1 MKDNS
6 FRLRQFNFSSST
18 FEIVKFKSIDTFPR
32 QEERYVLFFST
43 SLLQLARLN
52 SEFLTFSWML
62 SSVSV
67 KKDSMPGKPLKPKI
81 HWNQWIDKPTV

>member
-32 QEERYVLFFST
+32 QEERYVLFF
-43 SLLQLARLN
+43 LAQVYSNLP
-52 SEFLTFSWML
+52 
-62 SSVSV
+62 
-67 KKDSMPGKPLKPKI
+67 D
-81 HWNQWIDKPTV
+81 